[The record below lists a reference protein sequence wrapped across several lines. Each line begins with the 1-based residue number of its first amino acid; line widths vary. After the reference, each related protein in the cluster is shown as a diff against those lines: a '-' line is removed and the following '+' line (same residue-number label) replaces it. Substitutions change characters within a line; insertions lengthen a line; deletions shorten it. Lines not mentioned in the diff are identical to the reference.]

1 LEIYEYID
9 TREEYSLISRDT
21 PLISNLNMIENIA
34 LIKEVHERLSIEKA
48 ENIAKEYLEKIGISD
63 IGLNRLNECNSL
75 EIFYVMFIRAL
86 MSKEMNVIIVTP
98 FSLISN
104 LRDIQPII
112 DSIEIL
118 NEGKNILIFDNIT
131 NKSHYEGSSCPI
143 VK

>member
-1 LEIYEYID
+1 MEIYEYID